1 MKIRVIGAAAVL
13 IGALAACSGD
23 TGLATPLPSDTERAT
38 PSPTNTERAT
48 DPPPDTARYAS
59 NGVTFD
65 YPTSWQ
71 EKEQI
76 FPDRDTL
83 WQFRVGPPGKTTGY
97 VEILAFRAD
106 HALRAAEVSRFAE
119 GFFGFIQSDA
129 AGDRPEGDVE
139 QTSVAGV
146 QGLQM
151 RWLRADGAAKRAVVF
166 ADGDLVYTIDCYIS
180 PEDAAQVEDACAAIV
195 GSFAF
200 SD

>member
-1 MKIRVIGAAAVL
+1 MGAAVVL

-23 TGLATPLPSDTERAT
+23 TRQGTSSPSDTERAT
-38 PSPTNTERAT
+38 PSPTNTERAS
-48 DPPPDTARYAS
+48 DPSSDTERYAS

-71 EKEQI
+71 EEEQI

-106 HALRAAEVSRFAE
+106 HELRAAEVSRFAE
-119 GFFGFIQSDA
+119 GFFGFIQNDA

-139 QTSVAGV
+139 QTTVAGV
-146 QGLQM
+146 PGLQM
-151 RWLRADGAAKRAVVF
+151 RWSRPDGAAKRAVVF
-166 ADGDLVYTIDCYIS
+166 ADGDLAYTIDCYIS
-180 PEDAAQVEDACAAIV
+180 PKDAAHVEEACAAVV